1 MREENTNVGHKEA
14 FSLAVA
20 GWSLMSDEEKAVW
33 RPVAASSDPQPMPP
47 AASSGSDGQLGEEAV
62 SATATSE
69 VAQESNDGKA
79 VGGGVTYNHKICT

>member
-1 MREENTNVGHKEA
+1 MKCNIRHV
-14 FSLAVA
+14 
-20 GWSLMSDEEKAVW
+20 MQYAVW
-33 RPVAASSDPQPMPP
+33 RPVAASSDPQPTNAP

-79 VGGGVTYNHKICT
+79 VV

>member
-47 AASSGSDGQLGEEAV
+47 AASSGSDDQLGEEAGNTKC
-62 SATATSE
+62 SMQYAM
-69 VAQESNDGKA
+69 
-79 VGGGVTYNHKICT
+79 